1 MSKIPENSEYKI
13 SPTFQ
18 NRLIELIDE
27 QDCSR
32 YEFASSAG
40 ISKGALGRATIYG
53 IVPSVRTLIK
63 IADFLNVSLDYL
75 LGNIDNDDFY
85 KSEQPTTFQIRLKE
99 LCAEKNVTYSKA
111 AHAMPC
117 SRNYFFNWQSN
128 NTLPSLDYLIVLAEY
143 FNVSMDYL
151 LGRTDERHN

>member
-1 MSKIPENSEYKI
+1 MSIIPENSEYKI

-32 YEFASSAG
+32 YEFSSSAG

-99 LCAEKNVTYSKA
+99 L
-111 AHAMPC
+111 
-117 SRNYFFNWQSN
+117 
-128 NTLPSLDYLIVLAEY
+128 
-143 FNVSMDYL
+143 
-151 LGRTDERHN
+151 